1 MFETGAVTLL
11 DNAEARNDELLDEHL
26 NVTLDTGDVDAEQTA
41 ARVLFSGKLRCL
53 ISELV
58 KDSAKLI
65 ARQNEDSNGIE
76 TWKRLFKKLSLPGA
90 TRSTSLLT
98 QLLGFKF
105 NPTTFEQDFN
115 VWETIKSRHE
125 RQSGVPLPDG
135 VLVATLLNK
144 TTGALQQHLRV
155 KARTLQT
162 FAQVREVILE
172 YHRSRLLMNP
182 VAQTSA
188 NATFQGGASA
198 RMDIGALAAAM
209 WKGKG
214 KERKEEKE
222 SKEEKEKERTFRSH
236 KEKEVSIGTF

>member
-105 NPTTFEQDFN
+105 NPTTFEQ
-115 VWETIKSRHE
+115 
-125 RQSGVPLPDG
+125 
-135 VLVATLLNK
+135 
-144 TTGALQQHLRV
+144 
-155 KARTLQT
+155 
-162 FAQVREVILE
+162 VREVILE